1 MPVTLTAATMAS
13 PIAKNHVGDNV
24 LTFNVNSGA
33 SKFGSI
39 SDVYLLGRIP
49 NGSLVTDGAIS
60 FGIQKSAIQ
69 TFTML
74 VLGQDDGGT
83 YTVLQT
89 LRASGAQ
96 PSITANATTVQSYHL
111 VNPSA
116 LFPKFR
122 FRTIALIKFATLALN
137 CTVGGSGTTSFSF
150 QGFVRYVADGRAE

>member
-24 LTFNVNSGA
+24 LTFNINSGA

-39 SDVYLLGRIP
+39 SDVYLLGRMP
-49 NGSLVTDGAIS
+49 NGALVTDGAIS

-116 LFPKFR
+116 PSKISISDDR
-122 FRTIALIKFATLALN
+122 AIKFATLALN